1 MVPVHNIVHF
11 GFLNLY
17 GKRKELESSGLQF
30 WKDEII
36 SYKKITCKNW
46 SDLLCGL
53 KGGYENL
60 QFFFYKIMNHRARG
74 NLFFVN
80 NNYTI
85 DPRVIQ
91 I

>member
-17 GKRKELESSGLQF
+17 GKREELESSGLQF
-30 WKDEII
+30 WKDKII

-60 QFFFYKIMNHRARG
+60 QFFFLQNYESPSQRKS
-74 NLFFVN
+74 FF
-80 NNYTI
+80 
-85 DPRVIQ
+85 RK
-91 I
+91 